1 MPVDDE
7 CVGQIR
13 ELQVSDA
20 EDEQEGVGIVVRQV
34 EDARRLLGP
43 VALGLLGPVAL
54 GIKHG
59 PPYGAGEA
67 HGFG

>member
-20 EDEQEGVGIVVRQV
+20 EEEQEGVGIVVRQV

-43 VALGLLGPVAL
+43 AAL
-54 GIKHG
+54 GIKHC